1 VGCVGRT
8 DTASRVIEAPA
19 ARIYAAFTD
28 PAALAV
34 WLPPTGMTGAI
45 EHFDAT
51 AGGGYRMRLTYE
63 GEGAGKS
70 TADSDV
76 VEARFIEL
84 VPGARLVQAVE
95 FVSDDPAF
103 AGTMTMTWSLEPVDG
118 GTLVSIR
125 ADDVPRGISAD
136 DHAAGMAASLENLAR
151 FVEQLSAGSRR
162 PR

>member
-1 VGCVGRT
+1 MGSVGRT
-8 DTASRVIEAPA
+8 DAASRVIEAPA

-28 PAALAV
+28 PAALAA
-34 WLPPTGMTGAI
+34 WLPPTGMTGKF

-51 AGGGYRMRLTYE
+51 PGGGYRMRLTYD
-63 GEGAGKS
+63 GAGDAAGKS

-76 VEARFIEL
+76 VEARFVEL
-84 VPGARLVQAVE
+84 VPDVRLVQAVE

-118 GTLVSIR
+118 GTLVTIR
-125 ADDVPRGISAD
+125 ADAVPPGISAE

-151 FVEQLSAGSRR
+151 FVE
-162 PR
+162 

>member
-1 VGCVGRT
+1 VGSVGRT
-8 DTASRVIEAPA
+8 DAASRVIEAPA

-34 WLPPTGMTGAI
+34 WLPPTGMTGDF

-51 AGGGYRMRLTYE
+51 PGGGYRMRLTYD
-63 GEGAGKS
+63 GGGDAAGKS

-76 VEARFIEL
+76 VEARFVEL
-84 VPGARLVQAVE
+84 VPDVRLVQAVE

-103 AGTMTMTWSLEPVDG
+103 ARTMIMTWSLEPVDG
-118 GTLVSIR
+118 GTLVTIR
-125 ADDVPRGISAD
+125 ADDVPPGISAE

-151 FVEQLSAGSRR
+151 FVE
-162 PR
+162 